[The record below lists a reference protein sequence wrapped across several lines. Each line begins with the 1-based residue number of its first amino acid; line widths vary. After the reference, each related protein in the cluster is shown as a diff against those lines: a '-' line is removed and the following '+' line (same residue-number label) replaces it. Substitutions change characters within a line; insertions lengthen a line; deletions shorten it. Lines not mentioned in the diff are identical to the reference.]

1 MVDKIFINL
10 QPRVVVN
17 MLGICAV
24 KWREG
29 RRNKEW
35 SAWVGNNVGQFR

>member
-17 MLGICAV
+17 MLGICADNC
-24 KWREG
+24 KSEQLAKG
-29 RRNKEW
+29 FSMERRKEK
-35 SAWVGNNVGQFR
+35 